1 MKIIF
6 TLLVVGIIGTII
18 MKLAEYFFGIV
29 AVFSF
34 CAIVTA
40 FVGLIYVPYK
50 QLTKK

>member
-1 MKIIF
+1 MKIIL
-6 TLLVVGIIGTII
+6 TLLIVGVIGAII

-29 AVFSF
+29 NVFYF